1 MCRWCVNGQRHPP
14 PDPVKSAASAAAP
27 RGGAAE
33 AAELKRATLAR
44 LEASRGRGAG
54 LVSFTPLAELCAPVD
69 GEAVTPEMLGRM
81 LSRERFPVAVWRSV
95 AAALDKME
103 RKKGVDADGKDD

>member
-1 MCRWCVNGQRHPP
+1 MCRWCVSGQRHPP

-33 AAELKRATLAR
+33 AAEFKRATLTR
-44 LEASRGRGAG
+44 LEAYRGRGAG

-69 GEAVTPEMLGRM
+69 GKAVTPEMLGRM

-95 AAALDKME
+95 AAALDRME
-103 RKKGVDADGKDD
+103 KRDGGVDNG